1 MKLIKMT
8 RTIDGSIQDGEL
20 SGGTAG
26 QVPFQSAPDT
36 TDFTGPGTA
45 GQVLMS
51 TGGSAPTFQTLPS
64 SANIPGGT
72 AGQVVYQSAPSTTTF
87 TGPGT
92 SGQVLTSTG
101 GTAPTFQTLS
111 TVPSANN
118 ITGGSAGLV
127 LYQSAPGVT
136 SGAGPGTSGQVLTS
150 NGAAPPTYQN
160 VSLATN
166 ASNLSSGTAGQIPY
180 QTAPGLTG
188 FAGPGSAGQY
198 LTSNGTG
205 APTYTTLITAPTA
218 NSIAAGAANQVLY
231 QSASSTTAFAGPGT
245 SGQILTANGSGVPTF
260 QTLTVVPRATNISG
274 GTVGQIPYQSAV
286 DTTDF
291 VGPGT
296 SGQFLRSNGAAP
308 PSFASVTAQPPTY
321 TIYTS
326 GTGTYIAPA
335 GVQYLI
341 VEMVGGGGG
350 GGMNNAG
357 SATGGGGGSSCYLK
371 LRVNTGNYNYT
382 VGLGG
387 PGGISGGAFPSDGT
401 NGTAT
406 AFGLASC
413 LGGGKGNAVANFF
426 GGIAGAYGAGGY
438 TILYAVDG
446 QNGWDGISSGQIKSA
461 PGGSSFLGIAGSSV
475 TSSNTAVPTG
485 IVGGHGTGGTGL
497 NTNFPSAPSGC
508 AGAPGLIVITEVY

>member
-8 RTIDGSIQDGEL
+8 RTIDGSIQEGEL
-20 SGGTAG
+20 SGGSAG
-26 QVPFQSAPDT
+26 QVPYQSAADT

-45 GQVLMS
+45 GQVLTS

-101 GTAPTFQTLS
+101 GSAPTFQTLS
-111 TVPSANN
+111 SVPSANN

-136 SGAGPGTSGQVLTS
+136 SGAGPGTAGQVLTS
-150 NGAAPPTYQN
+150 NGAAAPTYQN

-166 ASNLSSGTAGQIPY
+166 ASNLSSGTAGQVPY
-180 QTAPGLTG
+180 QIAPGSTG

-286 DTTDF
+286 DTTAF

-308 PSFASVTAQPPTY
+308 PSFASVSVTQPTY
-321 TIYTS
+321 TVFTTGSGSYT
-326 GTGTYIAPA
+326 TPA
-335 GVQYLI
+335 GCTYVI
-341 VEMVGGGGG
+341 VEMTGGGGG
-350 GGMNNAG
+350 GGINTAG
-357 SATGGGGGSSCYLK
+357 NPCGGGGGSSTYMK
-371 LRVNTGNYNYT
+371 FKAPAGTYAYSVGVAGAGAITGGASPNSGST
-382 VGLGG
+382 GTLSQFGTAVCQPGVGGGGTGSPG
-387 PGGISGGAFPSDGT
+387 PGGAFTNAYTPLLTVGGS
-401 NGTAT
+401 NGV
-406 AFGLASC
+406 
-413 LGGGKGNAVANFF
+413 GGGSTTFSNEG
-426 GGIAGAYGAGGY
+426 GSTPIGIAQRSLNASQAASIG
-438 TILYAVDG
+438 TTF
-446 QNGWDGISSGQIKSA
+446 A
-461 PGGSSFLGIAGSSV
+461 PGY
-475 TSSNTAVPTG
+475 
-485 IVGGHGTGGTGL
+485 GTGGMGV
-497 NTNFPSAPSGC
+497 NFSFP
-508 AGAPGLIVITEVY
+508 AGAGQTGGYGLIFITEFY

>member
-1 MKLIKMT
+1 MT

-26 QVPFQSAPDT
+26 QVPYQSAPDT

-101 GTAPTFQTLS
+101 GTAPTFQTLT

-136 SGAGPGTSGQVLTS
+136 SGAGPGTAGQVLTS
-150 NGAAPPTYQN
+150 NGAAAPTYQN

-166 ASNLSSGTAGQIPY
+166 ASNLSSGTAGQVPY
-180 QTAPGLTG
+180 QIAPGSTG

-205 APTYTTLITAPTA
+205 APTYTTLVTAPTA

-274 GTVGQIPYQSAV
+274 GTVGQLPYQSAV

-296 SGQFLRSNGAAP
+296 AGQVLTSNGAAP
-308 PSFASVTAQPPTY
+308 PSFQTPAASSTQPTY
-321 TIYTS
+321 TVFTAGVS
-326 GTGTYIAPA
+326 GTYNSPLGCTYM
-335 GVQYLI
+335 I
-341 VEMVGGGGG
+341 VEMIGGGGG
-350 GGMNNAG
+350 GGLNNVP
-357 SATGGGGGSSCYLK
+357 STCGGGGASASYLK
-371 LRVNTGNYNYT
+371 LRIGAGGYTYT
-382 VGLGG
+382 VGGG
-387 PGGISGGAFPSDGT
+387 GAAAISGGAFPADGT
-401 NGTAT
+401 AGTAT
-406 AFGLASC
+406 GFGLASSF
-413 LGGGKGNAVANFF
+413 GGGGGSGTGSPGIPGASNTGGYTVLAFVAGVN
-426 GGIAGAYGAGGY
+426 GAGGAAG
-438 TILYAVDG
+438 T
-446 QNGWDGISSGQIKSA
+446 GISS
-461 PGGSSFLGIAGSSV
+461 PGGSSFWGNPKPGV
-475 TSSNTAVPTG
+475 TSAQAASVSYGTATG
-485 IVGGHGTGGTGL
+485 YGTGGTGL
-497 NTNFPSAPSGC
+497 TTSFPPSSVSEN
-508 AGAPGLIVITEVY
+508 GAPGRLVITEFY